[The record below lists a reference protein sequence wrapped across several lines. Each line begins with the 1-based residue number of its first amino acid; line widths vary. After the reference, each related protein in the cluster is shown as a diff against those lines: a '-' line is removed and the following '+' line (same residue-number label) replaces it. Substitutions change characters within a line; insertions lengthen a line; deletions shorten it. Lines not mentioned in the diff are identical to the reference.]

1 MIFGA
6 TISASKSGKVIMEL
20 AFASDTQLKSAAFLG
35 ALFLENISTMLQ
47 LSMETSK
54 QSILDLSGYFYRCL
68 QSKELVF
75 AQNSSNVDRDL
86 ALPLDVLRIHLQIN
100 INQSLLNS
108 SLSHR
113 EGLLLD
119 LSNQA
124 FRQLYV
130 FSNNAEFQN
139 FVELNA
145 SNQLELD
152 EMLGNMRKV
161 VNSQSPSVH

>member
-1 MIFGA
+1 M
-6 TISASKSGKVIMEL
+6 
-20 AFASDTQLKSAAFLG
+20 
-35 ALFLENISTMLQ
+35 
-47 LSMETSK
+47 
-54 QSILDLSGYFYRCL
+54 
-68 QSKELVF
+68 
-75 AQNSSNVDRDL
+75 
-86 ALPLDVLRIHLQIN
+86 LRIHLQIN
-100 INQSLLNS
+100 NNKSSINS
-108 SLSHR
+108 SISHR

-145 SNQLELD
+145 ADQLELD

>member
-1 MIFGA
+1 
-6 TISASKSGKVIMEL
+6 MEL

-35 ALFLENISTMLQ
+35 ALFLENISTMQQ
-47 LSMETSK
+47 LSMETGK
-54 QSILDLSGYFYRCL
+54 QSIQDLSGYFYRCL

-75 AQNSSNVDRDL
+75 AQNSSNVEPDL
-86 ALPLDVLRIHLQIN
+86 ALPLDMLRIHLQIN
-100 INQSLLNS
+100 NKSSINS
-108 SLSHR
+108 SISHR

-130 FSNNAEFQN
+130 FSNNAEFQH

-145 SNQLELD
+145 ADQLELD

-161 VNSQSPSVH
+161 VNSQSPSVHQG